1 MTGKEYVE
9 QIKKIDTLI
18 INKHIEKQI
27 EKQKYY
33 DIAMSIGAGGESVVV
48 CDAKGHEELHKME
61 RVQSSSFGQK
71 IENAVADGI
80 DVERKIDKQIIELK
94 AKRQSIIDNI
104 EKLSEPE
111 YDTLHILYVQHLRF
125 EDVADKREKS
135 MRWVASTHGT
145 ALQNLEKISNCKEL
159 HKFA

>member
-18 INKHIEKQI
+18 INKQIEKQI

-33 DIAMSIGAGGESVVV
+33 DIAMSVGAGGESTIVI
-48 CDAKGHEELHKME
+48 DEKGREELHKME
-61 RVQSSSFGQK
+61 RVQSSSNGHK
-71 IENAVADGI
+71 IENAVADGVDI
-80 DVERKIDKQIIELK
+80 ERKIDKRIRELK
-94 AKRQSIIDNI
+94 EKRQSIIDDI

-125 EDVADKREKS
+125 EDVAEKRGMS
-135 MRWVASTHGT
+135 IRWVASMHGT

-159 HKFA
+159 QKFA

>member
-18 INKHIEKQI
+18 INKHIEKRI
-27 EKQKYY
+27 EKQKYI
-33 DIAMSIGAGGESVVV
+33 DIALSIGSGGESTIII
-48 CDAKGHEELHKME
+48 DAKGHEELHKME
-61 RVQSSSFGQK
+61 KVQSSSFGQK

-80 DVERKIDKQIIELK
+80 DIERKIDTQIKELEV
-94 AKRQSIIDNI
+94 KRQRIIDDI

-111 YDTLHILYVQHLRF
+111 YDVLHLLYVQHLTF
-125 EDVADKREKS
+125 DEAAEKRKMS
-135 MRWVASTHGT
+135 KRWVASTHGT
-145 ALQNLEKISNCKEL
+145 ALQNLEKISNCKDL

>member
-18 INKHIEKQI
+18 VNKHIEKQI
-27 EKQKYY
+27 EKQNYY
-33 DIAMSIGAGGESVVV
+33 EIATSIGAGGESVIVI
-48 CDAKGHEELHKME
+48 DPKGHEELHNME
-61 RVQSSSFGQK
+61 RVQSSSNGGK
-71 IENAVADGI
+71 MTNAIANGI
-80 DVERKIDKQIIELK
+80 DVEQKIDKQIIELK

-125 EDVADKREKS
+125 EDVAEKREKS
-135 MRWVASTHGT
+135 MRWVASMHGT

-159 HKFA
+159 QKFA